1 MFLVL
6 LWMILPCKV
15 FFIKRV
21 LVIIN
26 QHEITCSFSET
37 TFLFFWQHLVTE
49 PSKGHSEGKNTVW
62 DGGKIIIKCFCTHW
76 QNLFPKKHCI
86 RLQNLWVLWSTVFPR
101 QTCSQKHL
109 NTVVI
114 EGVNAKFL
122 KERNV
127 LQVNEKTLKYNS
139 FFHII
144 FPHKYVHLVL
154 LHVSY

>member
-26 QHEITCSFSET
+26 QHEITCFLWDNSPFLLT
-37 TFLFFWQHLVTE
+37 TRSYRAFKGTQWRKKHCMRWRKNHNLMFL
-49 PSKGHSEGKNTVW
+49 HSLT
-62 DGGKIIIKCFCTHW
+62 KIE
-76 QNLFPKKHCI
+76 FPKKHCI

-127 LQVNEKTLKYNS
+127 LQVNEKTLKYYS